1 MEPPITGPTGEK
13 MFNRS
18 VLYPFGDDEDGYPTI
33 VLGMFAKR
41 KAAIVWTKQAARG
54 EADLKRACSIFPNS
68 KAIIAVG
75 VCYGRDRK
83 TVEFCDVLVSS
94 QIVDLSV
101 TKIDAEGKII
111 IKDGGTHNTNRV
123 LRNIFCI
130 DAVGWEFTCV
140 ETPERKSKAVVGQLL
155 SAPILLNNEE
165 GKKKLMKKYED
176 AKGGEME
183 GCVLYTKDI
192 ADRCIVIKGVSD
204 YADGKK
210 NDKWQLTAAMAAAD
224 YTHYML
230 EKSIVFR

>member
-1 MEPPITGPTGEK
+1 MEPPNITGLDV
-13 MFNRS
+13 NRS
-18 VLYPFGDDEDGYPTI
+18 VRYPFGDDEDDYPTI

-41 KAAIVWTKQAARG
+41 KAAIVWTKQAARC
-54 EADLKRACSIFPNS
+54 EADLKVACSRFPNS

-101 TKIDAEGKII
+101 TKIDAEGEINLNC
-111 IKDGGTHNTNRV
+111 GGIHNTNRV
-123 LRNIFCI
+123 LRNTFCI
-130 DAVGWEFTCV
+130 DAVGWDFTCV
-140 ETPERKSKAVVGQLL
+140 ETPKRKSKAVVGQLL
-155 SAPILLNNEE
+155 SGPFWLNSEE
-165 GKKKLMKKYED
+165 DKKKLMKEFKD

-192 ADRCIVIKGVSD
+192 AQRCIIIKGVSD

-210 NDKWQLTAAMAAAD
+210 DKKWQLTAAMAAAD

-230 EKSIVFR
+230 EKSPVFR